1 MPERDGDD
9 QEQDSPKQACS
20 YWFTRHSWLATSSA
34 NLYPSGNSVLF
45 AYSIILLLL
54 FSCAF
59 VSFSSS
65 FCFDSICGPSVLPGC
80 NNIFAFMIIFKK
92 LFHYVLSLSSSHPS
106 CLGRA
111 GGHSLLFRG
120 RPLRGTADSEP
131 YRSTG
136 KVNVEWY
143 LTLYPKTRVQRASC

>member
-1 MPERDGDD
+1 MNNFKHR
-9 QEQDSPKQACS
+9 
-20 YWFTRHSWLATSSA
+20 
-34 NLYPSGNSVLF
+34 VLWIEPNNT
-45 AYSIILLLL
+45 AAQK
-54 FSCAF
+54 CA
-59 VSFSSS
+59 
-65 FCFDSICGPSVLPGC
+65 SVLPGC

-92 LFHYVLSLSSSHPS
+92 LFHYVSSLSSSHPS

-120 RPLRGTADSEP
+120 RPLRATADSEP